1 MLSSRRM
8 SLTGPT
14 RLTAWLAAATLA
26 AGLAFAERPAVLPA
40 YTVEMVETQQAE
52 GTAPAPEEP
61 PPTGR
66 LIFARRSDC
75 AMVSHY
81 FHAASRT
88 PGGDAA
94 PEFDEGTVVDPS
106 CSCTRAKANSLRAT
120 TTYKLADEELRRRL
134 SNPATPE
141 SNCLQTPAGAPAW
154 SADVKP
160 SGAEK
165 VLGFN
170 TVVFVDARNRAGY
183 WRAPALG
190 CQIVQSDH
198 AFTGPAGAQAGV
210 TRHRASRI
218 TAGAPDASLFAPV
231 GDELKPS
238 DVYRR
243 RLVALGMDVE
253 AQMQRY
259 ADRLAEKDR
268 RYGEANR

>member
-1 MLSSRRM
+1 M

-14 RLTAWLAAATLA
+14 RLTAWLSAATLA
-26 AGLAFAERPAVLPA
+26 AGLALAERPAVLPA

-52 GTAPAPEEP
+52 GAAPAPDEP

-66 LIFARRSDC
+66 LIFARRSDG
-75 AMVSHY
+75 ATVSHY
-81 FHAASRT
+81 FHAAART
-88 PGGDAA
+88 PGRAA

-134 SNPATPE
+134 ADPATPE
-141 SNCLQTPAGAPAW
+141 SNCLLTPAGAPAW
-154 SADVKP
+154 PADVKP
-160 SGAEK
+160 SGVEK
-165 VLGFN
+165 VLGFD
-170 TVVFVDARNRAGY
+170 TVVFVDARNQARY

-198 AFTGPAGAQAGV
+198 AFPGPGGAQTGV

-218 TAGAPDASLFAPV
+218 TVGAPDAGLFAPV
-231 GDELKPS
+231 GEELKPS

-243 RLVALGMDVE
+243 RLLALGMDVE

-268 RYGEANR
+268 RYAESNR